1 MFWKKNKLVGVKKN
15 VFAMFLKKRP
25 RVLQPAKKE
34 KAKTKMTE
42 PMAERLERA
51 LAKLSYFDGDRAG
64 GQGIGRYL
72 LSLMIGLLG
81 GMIPKLMNP
90 EFTGNFTDAGGGGD
104 SGAKTAARQSRALHL
119 LLFLLI
125 LTSSL
130 SSPALGE
137 GLTPVFIATVVL
149 YIWFSCLIKCRA
161 VYIIGVL
168 AMLVVAMLVHR
179 VRAAGNGASPYY
191 TDMMRRLEIY
201 LYSGAMVAT
210 VGAVVMS
217 APGTGLDKLTGLFH
231 FVWGK
236 DVLGKSLSQMA
247 ATQFGESPLT
257 TAPTS
262 VTTFGYDYP

>member
-1 MFWKKNKLVGVKKN
+1 
-15 VFAMFLKKRP
+15 MFLKKRP
-25 RVLQPAKKE
+25 GFFGKCERKKIKQTPKE
-34 KAKTKMTE
+34 MTE
-42 PMAERLERA
+42 PIAERLERA
-51 LAKLSYFDGDRAG
+51 LAKLSYFDGDRAS

-90 EFTGNFTDAGGGGD
+90 EFTGNFTDAGGD
-104 SGAKTAARQSRALHL
+104 SAGAKTAAKQSRALHL

-130 SSPALGE
+130 SSPALGD
-137 GLTPVFIATVVL
+137 GLTPVFIATFVL
-149 YIWFSCLIKCRA
+149 YIWFACLIKCRA

-179 VRAAGNGASPYY
+179 VRAANQAAQGATPYY
-191 TDMMRRLEIY
+191 TDLMRRLELY
-201 LYSGAMVAT
+201 LYSGAMAAT

-236 DVLGKSLSQMA
+236 DIFGNRGVSQV
-247 ATQFGESPLT
+247 ATAFGESPLT

>member
-1 MFWKKNKLVGVKKN
+1 
-15 VFAMFLKKRP
+15 
-25 RVLQPAKKE
+25 
-34 KAKTKMTE
+34 MTE
-42 PMAERLERA
+42 PMADRLERA
-51 LAKLSYFDGDRAG
+51 LAKLSYFDGDRAS

-90 EFTGNFTDAGGGGD
+90 EFTGNFTDAGGD
-104 SGAKTAARQSRALHL
+104 AGANKTAARQSRALHL

-137 GLTPVFIATVVL
+137 GLTPVFIATLVL
-149 YIWFSCLIKCRA
+149 YVWFSCLIKCRA

-168 AMLVVAMLVHR
+168 AMLVVAMLVYR
-179 VRAAGNGASPYY
+179 VRVANAQGASPYH
-191 TDMMRRLEIY
+191 TDLMRRLELY
-201 LYSGAMVAT
+201 LYSGAMAAT
-210 VGAVVMS
+210 VGAVVLS

-236 DVLGKSLSQMA
+236 DIFGNRGVSQV
-247 ATQFGESPLT
+247 ATAFGESPLT

>member
-1 MFWKKNKLVGVKKN
+1 
-15 VFAMFLKKRP
+15 
-25 RVLQPAKKE
+25 
-34 KAKTKMTE
+34 
-42 PMAERLERA
+42 
-51 LAKLSYFDGDRAG
+51 
-64 GQGIGRYL
+64 
-72 LSLMIGLLG
+72 MIGLLG

-90 EFTGNFTDAGGGGD
+90 EFTGNFTSTDAGGD
-104 SGAKTAARQSRALHL
+104 SAGAIKTAAKQSRALHL

-130 SSPALGE
+130 SSPALGD
-137 GLTPVFIATVVL
+137 GLTPVFIATCVL

-161 VYIIGVL
+161 VPVYIIGVL

-179 VRAAGNGASPYY
+179 VRVANQAAQGASPYY

-210 VGAVVMS
+210 IGAVVMS
-217 APGTGLDKLTGLFH
+217 APGAGLSKFTGLFH

-236 DVLGKSLSQMA
+236 DILGSRGLA
-247 ATQFGESPLT
+247 ASAFGESPLT

-262 VTTFGYDYP
+262 VTVTTFGYDYP

>member
-1 MFWKKNKLVGVKKN
+1 
-15 VFAMFLKKRP
+15 MFLKKKPKR
-25 RVLQPAKKE
+25 
-34 KAKTKMTE
+34 MTE
-42 PMAERLERA
+42 PIAERLERA
-51 LAKLSYFDGDRAG
+51 LAKVSYFDGDRAS

-90 EFTGNFTDAGGGGD
+90 EFTGNFTDAGGD
-104 SGAKTAARQSRALHL
+104 SGAKPAAKQSRALHL

-137 GLTPVFIATVVL
+137 GLTPVFIATLVL

-179 VRAAGNGASPYY
+179 VRVAGQATQDAST
-191 TDMMRRLEIY
+191 TDLMRRLELY
-201 LYSGAMVAT
+201 LYSGAMAAT
-210 VGAVVMS
+210 VGAVVLS
-217 APGTGLDKLTGLFH
+217 APGAGLDKLTGLFQ

-236 DVLGKSLSQMA
+236 DIFGSKGLSQMA
-247 ATQFGESPLT
+247 ASAFGESPLT